1 LEKLEIKKII
11 ALGNK
16 AEACLRT
23 IGIKTE
29 KVRHPAMGGAELFR
43 EQFLKIVKG

>member
-1 LEKLEIKKII
+1 MEKLEIKKII

>member
-1 LEKLEIKKII
+1 MKVLTLSLII

-16 AEACLRT
+16 AEISLRT